1 MTLPMI
7 ATGCG
12 KRRHSQRGSPTTA
25 SMTSGHEASQV
36 LLTVA
41 ATQKLSGEAR
51 DLYVSTAERL
61 GDYEQGRTLTALVKS
76 ERR

>member
-1 MTLPMI
+1 MAI
-7 ATGCG
+7 
-12 KRRHSQRGSPTTA
+12 
-25 SMTSGHEASQV
+25 
-36 LLTVA
+36 A

-51 DLYVSTAERL
+51 DMYVSTAERL